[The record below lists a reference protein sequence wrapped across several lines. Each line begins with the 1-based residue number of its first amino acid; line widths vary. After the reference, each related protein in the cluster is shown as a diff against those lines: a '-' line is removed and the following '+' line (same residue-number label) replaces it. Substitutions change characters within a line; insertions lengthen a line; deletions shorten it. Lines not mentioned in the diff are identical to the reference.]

1 VKKNRKPTPASK
13 PNPPES
19 TPLKKGRCS
28 RCGKDFM
35 FRTVAEHK
43 FFPFCS
49 ERCRDVDLGKWLT
62 GGYAIPGAP
71 VPPPVSAEADS
82 EDEDA
87 T

>member
-1 VKKNRKPTPASK
+1 VKDDRKDSSK
-13 PNPPES
+13 ENSSAS

-28 RCGKDFM
+28 RCGKYFT
-35 FRTVAEHK
+35 FRNVAEHK

-62 GGYAIPGAP
+62 GGYVIPGKP
-71 VPPPVSAEADS
+71 LPPPDPEGDAEL
-82 EDEDA
+82 EDA